1 LAAPSL
7 QKERWAAIKDRRTLL
22 VSILALIVSGLA
34 LIVSGLSFY
43 YSSLR
48 VDDSLSARVSVLEF
62 QPRES
67 SSPPYRNVGA
77 VAVVKIVFVN
87 SGNRPAVISRIDYQY
102 NGDGVDG
109 RSWEQV
115 YQLKVSQPS
124 LPLLIPPREIRLLE
138 NEVPIEDVS
147 GRRDDDPA
155 LRTWSFHLR
164 LRFISIS
171 SRGQRFVRHSRF
183 LGEVKVSAES
193 VEYAPSPACD
203 ETIDLFQDDSS
214 RFGSSGPAIPP
225 I

>member
-1 LAAPSL
+1 M
-7 QKERWAAIKDRRTLL
+7 
-22 VSILALIVSGLA
+22 SIVALIVSGFS

-43 YSSLR
+43 YSNLR

-109 RSWEQV
+109 RSWEEV

-138 NEVPIEDVS
+138 NEVPIED
-147 GRRDDDPA
+147 PA
-155 LRTWSFHLR
+155 LSTWSFHLR
-164 LRFISIS
+164 FRFISIS

-193 VEYAPSPACD
+193 VGYVPSPACD
-203 ETIDLFQDDSS
+203 DTIDLFQDDSS
-214 RFGSSGPAIPP
+214 RFGFSGPQIPP